1 MPYVD
6 LYSLVYIFVTK
17 IFIFLHVA
25 KTLLYCI
32 VKFFITCLKN
42 VDIRVQ
48 ISDIKYMFILCS
60 TIVNWILK
68 LYVYFY
74 LFYHWDI
81 REDWTIS
88 IHFIALFSCRVLL
101 GLEYSSQ
108 APSCDKLIA
117 DYWNPKWYQ
126 MPRRQSGNTCIC
138 LFQTQFYF
146 DFSFC
151 S

>member
-1 MPYVD
+1 MPVLTIVVLYIPYLIGMQYVD
-6 LYSLVYIFVTK
+6 LYSSVYIFVTK

-25 KTLLYCI
+25 KTLLYWI

-88 IHFIALFSCRVLL
+88 IHFIALFSSRVLL

-108 APSCDKLIA
+108 APFCDKLIA
-117 DYWNPKWYQ
+117 D
-126 MPRRQSGNTCIC
+126 
-138 LFQTQFYF
+138 
-146 DFSFC
+146 
-151 S
+151 

>member
-1 MPYVD
+1 MPVLTFFNDNNCCSIYTVS
-6 LYSLVYIFVTK
+6 YWHAICWF
-17 IFIFLHVA
+17 IFIGIHICNKNIHIFTCSKNTPVL
-25 KTLLYCI
+25 I

-117 DYWNPKWYQ
+117 D
-126 MPRRQSGNTCIC
+126 
-138 LFQTQFYF
+138 
-146 DFSFC
+146 
-151 S
+151 

>member
-6 LYSLVYIFVTK
+6 LYSSVYIFVTK

-60 TIVNWILK
+60 TIVN
-68 LYVYFY
+68 V
-74 LFYHWDI
+74 
-81 REDWTIS
+81 
-88 IHFIALFSCRVLL
+88 RVLL
-101 GLEYSSQ
+101 SLLSLRHKGRLNDINTLYCVVFMPCSSRLKIFISGAFMWQTDCRLVKSKVIPNASQTVWEYVYLFVS
-108 APSCDKLIA
+108 
-117 DYWNPKWYQ
+117 
-126 MPRRQSGNTCIC
+126 NTV
-138 LFQTQFYF
+138 LFWF
-146 DFSFC
+146 
-151 S
+151 